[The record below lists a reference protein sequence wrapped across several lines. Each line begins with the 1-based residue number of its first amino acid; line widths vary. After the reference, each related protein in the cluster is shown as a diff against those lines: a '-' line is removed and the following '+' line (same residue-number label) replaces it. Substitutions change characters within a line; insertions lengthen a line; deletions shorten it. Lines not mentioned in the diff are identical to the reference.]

1 MTDVRTTTLIVE
13 PDPGGHH
20 FQAVSTVAALAGR
33 TGPVVLLTSRG
44 ATSGRAFAEYLGD
57 QVARGEVTAVEEF
70 DEKFPSTV
78 AMAEAAGRWC
88 RDDST
93 VSTAPVGTLMLMDGD
108 QALKKWW
115 FVAPRQLRG
124 LRPRPRVIF
133 MLTRYPA
140 RLALTDLTG
149 WRLRGPKAVLA
160 VMAMATRS
168 LHRAVGFSGRE
179 DQATGWIVKRVRDP
193 HYCSAHSRD
202 SAQHRAELG
211 LPADRALVGIFGA
224 VDARKNP
231 PLILEAMTVAGLDA
245 MLVVA
250 GGFDDEVRAWAAGL
264 DETDRARVFLR
275 DEFLDNDV
283 LDRFVASVDVVP
295 LALTNNGPS
304 GIMGKAQAAGVP
316 VVTAG
321 SRVRAREVEATGTGI
336 ACDFTAASLGDAMRR
351 AVRGEVVGV
360 GDGTTLG
367 EVSADEFAMTLLGV
381 DDQGRR
387 YDRRRST
394 TGGHR

>member
-1 MTDVRTTTLIVE
+1 MSNDRTATVIVE

-20 FQAVSTVAALAGR
+20 FQAVASVTDLAHR
-33 TGPVVLLTSRG
+33 FGPVVMLTSRAG
-44 ATSGRAFAEYLGD
+44 IESPALEVYLGEHMSS
-57 QVARGEVTAVEEF
+57 GMIEVVQAFEPTMPPTRELAVQ
-70 DEKFPSTV
+70 
-78 AMAEAAGRWC
+78 AARWC
-88 RDDST
+88 RRG
-93 VSTAPVGTLMLMDGD
+93 VGEVPVGRVVLMDGD
-108 QALKKWW
+108 QPLKRWW
-115 FVAPRQLRG
+115 AVAPRQFRG
-124 LRPRPRVIF
+124 LSRKPRIIF

-160 VMAMATRS
+160 LMAMATRT
-168 LHRAVGFSGRE
+168 LHRAVGFCGRE
-179 DQATGWIVKRVRDP
+179 DTSLGWVVKRVRDP
-193 HYCSAHSRD
+193 HYSSAHSRD
-202 SAQHRAELG
+202 RAAHRAELG
-211 LPADRALVGIFGA
+211 LPADRLLVGIFGA

-231 PLILEAMTVAGLDA
+231 PLILEAIDAAGLDA

-336 ACDFTAASLGDAMRR
+336 ACDFSAASIGEAMRR
-351 AVRGEVVGV
+351 ATAGDLVRADAHLTEV
-360 GDGTTLG
+360 TA
-367 EVSADEFAMTLLGV
+367 EEFAMTLLGI
-381 DDQGRR
+381 DAEGRPF
-387 YDRRRST
+387 DRRSAITAGAGR
-394 TGGHR
+394 

>member
-1 MTDVRTTTLIVE
+1 MSNDRTATVIVE

-20 FQAVSTVAALAGR
+20 FQAVATVTDLAQR
-33 TGPVVLLTSRG
+33 FGPVVLLTSRVG
-44 ATSGRAFAEYLGD
+44 IENAALGVYLGGH
-57 QVARGEVTAVEEF
+57 VERGDLTVVESFELKAPPTR
-70 DEKFPSTV
+70 EM
-78 AMAEAAGRWC
+78 AAEAARWC
-88 RDDST
+88 RDG
-93 VSTAPVGTLMLMDGD
+93 VHGAPVARVVLMDAD
-108 QALKKWW
+108 QALKRWW
-115 FVAPRQLRG
+115 AVAPKQLRG
-124 LRPRPRVIF
+124 LATRPRIIF

-160 VMAMATRS
+160 LMAMATRS

-179 DQATGWIVKRVRDP
+179 DTSSGWVVKRVRDP
-193 HYCSAHSRD
+193 HYSSAHSRD
-202 SAQHRAELG
+202 RAAHRAELG
-211 LPADRALVGIFGA
+211 LPADRMLVGIFGA

-231 PLILEAMTVAGLDA
+231 PLILEAIDAAGLDA

-336 ACDFTAASLGDAMRR
+336 ACEFSAASIGDAMRR
-351 AVRGEVVGV
+351 ATAGDLVRTDAHLTEV
-360 GDGTTLG
+360 TA
-367 EVSADEFAMTLLGV
+367 EEFAMTLLGI
-381 DDQGRR
+381 DAEGRPF
-387 YDRRRST
+387 DRRSAITAGADR
-394 TGGHR
+394 

>member
-1 MTDVRTTTLIVE
+1 MTDVRTATLIVE
-13 PDPGGHH
+13 PDPGGHR
-20 FQAVSTVAALAGR
+20 FQAVAAVAQLAR
-33 TGPVVLLTSRG
+33 RFGPVILLTSTEGRHSPALDVFLG
-44 ATSGRAFAEYLGD
+44 EQVGDGELTVVDAFDRIHPPTRQMAAEVAKRCHQGVEGLPVGRA
-57 QVARGEVTAVEEF
+57 VV
-70 DEKFPSTV
+70 
-78 AMAEAAGRWC
+78 
-88 RDDST
+88 
-93 VSTAPVGTLMLMDGD
+93 MDGD
-108 QALKKWW
+108 QALKRWW
-115 FVAPRQLRG
+115 AVAPRLLRG
-124 LRPRPRVIF
+124 LALRPRIVF

-140 RLALTDLTG
+140 RLAITDLTG

-160 VMAMATRS
+160 VLGMATGS
-168 LHRAVGFSGRE
+168 LHRTVGFSGR
-179 DQATGWIVKRVRDP
+179 DDTATGWIVKRVRDP

-202 SAQHRAELG
+202 RARHRAELG
-211 LPADRALVGIFGA
+211 LPDDRVLVGIFGA

-231 PLILEAMTVAGLDA
+231 QLILDAMTAAGLDA

-304 GIMGKAQAAGVP
+304 GIMGKAQAAAVP

-336 ACDFTAASLGDAMRR
+336 ACDFTAAAIGDAMRR
-351 AVRGEVVGV
+351 AVGGEIAEVG
-360 GDGTTLG
+360 TPLG
-367 EVSADEFAMTLLGV
+367 EVTGEEFAMTLLGV
-381 DDQGRR
+381 DADGRP
-387 YDRRRST
+387 YDRRHALQAAR
-394 TGGHR
+394 R